1 MDCVSSVNLEVNYS
15 GCFHSILVELEVKVC
30 LFLTGFTE
38 FRGFVFWVLVESEC
52 FDSFLL
58 ILNTILPGFLSFH
71 LCSNWIHPTF
81 GLLLSDFW
89 ENVYWI
95 LFS

>member
-1 MDCVSSVNLEVNYS
+1 VNLEVNYS
-15 GCFHSILVELEVKVC
+15 GCFHSILLELEVKVC

-58 ILNTILPGFLSFH
+58 ILKFSSLFQLDS
-71 LCSNWIHPTF
+71 SNF
-81 GLLLSDFW
+81 QAFA
-89 ENVYWI
+89 
-95 LFS
+95 F